1 MNTEMLS
8 PFLPHRGVLFPAR
21 FDEQVVPSASVED
34 LDTALIQRFGIE
46 AKKEDDLTV
55 AKRRNMVTASE
66 DRDIQPTAAGIL
78 LGSANPQ
85 QWFPHAFVQA
95 VAYRG
100 KKIVESLD
108 ATHYLLDARDIEGPL
123 DRQIEEAC
131 HFVARNQRVAATKT
145 VGRMDIPQYDIVS
158 VFEGLVNAVAHR
170 DYSLHG
176 SHIRLR
182 MFCDRLE
189 ICSPGRLL
197 DSLSIEALRYRQIT
211 RNNAVTNLLEDIEV
225 PSGIPGLVTRQKTLM
240 KSRGEGVQ
248 ILLRR
253 SEEYSGR
260 RPEYRLLD
268 ESELLLTIFAAGPNE
283 SGYAPAPVE

>member
-1 MNTEMLS
+1 MNTEMSS
-8 PFLPHRGVLFPAR
+8 PFLPHLGVVFPIR
-21 FDEQVVPSASVED
+21 FDEQIVPTASVED

-55 AKRRNMVTASE
+55 AGRRNMVTASQ
-66 DRDIQPTAAGIL
+66 DQDIRPTAAGIL
-78 LGSANPQ
+78 LGSTNPQ

-100 KKIVESLD
+100 RKIVESLD
-108 ATHYLLDARDIEGPL
+108 ATHYQLDARDIEGPL

-145 VGRMDIPQYDIVS
+145 VGRVDIPQYDMVS

-170 DYSLHG
+170 DYSVHG

-189 ICSPGRLL
+189 IYSPGRLL
-197 DSLSIEALRYRQIT
+197 DSLSIESLRYRQIT
-211 RNNAVTNLLEDIEV
+211 RNNVVTNLLEDIEA

-260 RPEYRLLD
+260 RPEYRLLN
-268 ESELLLTIFAAGPNE
+268 ESELLLTIFAAGPND
-283 SGYAPAPVE
+283 SGYAPAPAE

>member
-1 MNTEMLS
+1 
-8 PFLPHRGVLFPAR
+8 
-21 FDEQVVPSASVED
+21 
-34 LDTALIQRFGIE
+34 
-46 AKKEDDLTV
+46 
-55 AKRRNMVTASE
+55 
-66 DRDIQPTAAGIL
+66 
-78 LGSANPQ
+78 
-85 QWFPHAFVQA
+85 
-95 VAYRG
+95 
-100 KKIVESLD
+100 
-108 ATHYLLDARDIEGPL
+108 
-123 DRQIEEAC
+123 
-131 HFVARNQRVAATKT
+131 
-145 VGRMDIPQYDIVS
+145 MDIPQYDIVS

-283 SGYAPAPVE
+283 SGHAPAPVE

>member
-1 MNTEMLS
+1 MNTEMSS
-8 PFLPHRGVLFPAR
+8 PFLPHLGVVFPIG
-21 FDEQVVPSASVED
+21 FDEQIVPSASVED

-55 AKRRNMVTASE
+55 AGRRNMVTASQ
-66 DRDIQPTAAGIL
+66 DQDIRPTAAGIL
-78 LGSANPQ
+78 LGSTNPQ

-100 KKIVESLD
+100 RKIVESLD
-108 ATHYLLDARDIEGPL
+108 ATHYQLDARDIEGPL

-145 VGRMDIPQYDIVS
+145 VGRVDIPQYDMVS

-170 DYSLHG
+170 DYSVHG

-189 ICSPGRLL
+189 IYSPGRLL
-197 DSLSIEALRYRQIT
+197 DSLSIESLRYRQIT
-211 RNNAVTNLLEDIEV
+211 RNNVVTNLLEDIEA
-225 PSGIPGLVTRQKTLM
+225 PSGVPGLVTRQKTLM

-260 RPEYRLLD
+260 RPEYRLLN

-283 SGYAPAPVE
+283 SGYAPAPAE